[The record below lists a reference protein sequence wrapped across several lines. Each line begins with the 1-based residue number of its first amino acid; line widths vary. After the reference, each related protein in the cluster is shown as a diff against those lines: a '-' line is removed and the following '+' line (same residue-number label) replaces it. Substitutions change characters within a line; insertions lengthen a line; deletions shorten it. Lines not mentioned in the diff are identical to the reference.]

1 MLPRHHPNGS
11 GHCGQAMVY
20 RPRWAG
26 FFSGAVRVQKDQMLV
41 ESGPYRY
48 VHHPSYAGA
57 LSFFVGLGLAFQSW
71 GAVLALALI
80 FAVVYGYRMYV
91 DGKILILELG
101 EAYIS
106 YSRRTKRLIP
116 YVF

>member
-20 RPRWAG
+20 RRVG
-26 FFSGAVRVQKDQMLV
+26 QIFFGALRVQKDHTLV

-57 LSFFVGLGLAFQSW
+57 FIFFVGLRLALQSW
-71 GAVLALALI
+71 GSVLALALI

-91 DGKILILELG
+91 EEKILILELG

-106 YSRRTKRLIP
+106 YSWRAKRLIP